1 MTASGPVGSVGYGG
15 TPQSERKLAP
25 DLARGVMLLLIAMAY
40 AGVYAGVAFGG
51 RLPEGT
57 SVADTVARFVVVLVL
72 DNRAFPMFAV
82 LYGYGLAWMVARRRR
97 AGAADSEIR
106 RLVRRRSLLLVAF
119 GSVHALL
126 VFPGEILAS
135 YGLAGLVL
143 GWLLFRSDRA
153 LSRTIA
159 VLVPCY
165 VVTVTAAMVALAAAA
180 PDVGGYA
187 VPGYTTAADW
197 SMRLSGVPFTPIFIA
212 VAYPLLLLVVLGFRA
227 GRSGLLDDPSRHRP
241 LLIRIAVGGI
251 SISLLGALPAALIAI
266 DAVRPGI
273 VSTGAL
279 LALQVLTGVFGGA
292 GYAAAFGLLALRLD
306 ARRDP
311 ITRAVSAVGQ
321 RSLTFYLFNSVLV
334 AVVLHHDLLA
344 VGDRVDSIGALAVAT
359 AVWLVALTVAA
370 WMDRTGRPGPVDA
383 LLRRLVSGRR
393 AHDQRAVDQ
402 PRT

>member
-1 MTASGPVGSVGYGG
+1 MTTSGPVASAGYGG

-106 RLVRRRSLLLVAF
+106 RLLRRRSLLLVAF
-119 GSVHALL
+119 GSVHAFL

-153 LSRTIA
+153 LARTIA

-165 VVTVTAAMVALAAAA
+165 AVTVTAAMVSLAAA
-180 PDVGGYA
+180 PDVAGYA
-187 VPGYTTAADW
+187 VPGYKTVADW
-197 SMRLSGVPFTPIFIA
+197 SMRLAGAPFTPIFIA

-251 SISLLGALPAALIAI
+251 AISMLGALPAALIAI
-266 DAVRPGI
+266 DAVRPDI

-279 LALQVLTGVFGGA
+279 LALQVLTGVLGGA

-306 ARRDP
+306 ARRGP
-311 ITRAVSAVGQ
+311 ITQAVSAVGQ
-321 RSLTFYLFNSVLV
+321 RSLTFYLLNSVLV

-344 VGDRVDSIGALAVAT
+344 VGDRVDSIGALAVAA
-359 AVWLVALTVAA
+359 AVWLVALAVAA

-383 LLRRLVSGRR
+383 LLRRLVNGRR